1 MSFKYKQAKCKKI
14 NIVPTLDSKHRE
26 VITKFNEQYNNLDLI
41 NNNLNL
47 FKKELHQLN
56 TCDKSTYTNDNIKRR
71 SYLKDQIENLEDD
84 IKQINNHNNKLHYFE
99 LTGEL
104 IGEYYTML
112 DNEDD
117 KSRNSDEK
125 IKILKKQTQHHK
137 TSTTNINHISVFEYF
152 CLSTDDTKPNSELTE
167 VNLMVIGSTE
177 RGSREKNK
185 EEHHKKPK
193 TMVSDIN
200 SSEIKIR
207 DKSIL
212 LDDYLALIDSN
223 NMTTTK
229 KLYTPIKECKKCKSE
244 KLLVQ
249 AEGMYVCST
258 CGEVDLIIIE
268 SDKPS
273 YKDPS
278 PEKPAY
284 AYKPLNHY
292 REWLSQFQAK
302 ESVNIPK
309 EVFDS
314 ITNELKKYRIKNYN
328 KLDVI
333 KMKQI
338 LKKTNLQKYYE
349 HNVYIICKLS
359 NKKPPEIS
367 RKLENELINE
377 FVKIQISSRRY
388 IHLIG
393 RSNSLSYS
401 YIFNKQ
407 FMMRDIPEY
416 AAYFPLLKSRDKL
429 KAHDKIWRLVCGDL
443 NIKFVPS

>member
-84 IKQINNHNNKLHYFE
+84 I
-99 LTGEL
+99 
-104 IGEYYTML
+104 
-112 DNEDD
+112 
-117 KSRNSDEK
+117 
-125 IKILKKQTQHHK
+125 KQTQHHK

-223 NMTTTK
+223 HMTTTK

-333 KMKQI
+333 KM
-338 LKKTNLQKYYE
+338 N
-349 HNVYIICKLS
+349 
-359 NKKPPEIS
+359 
-367 RKLENELINE
+367 
-377 FVKIQISSRRY
+377 
-388 IHLIG
+388 
-393 RSNSLSYS
+393 
-401 YIFNKQ
+401 
-407 FMMRDIPEY
+407 
-416 AAYFPLLKSRDKL
+416 
-429 KAHDKIWRLVCGDL
+429 
-443 NIKFVPS
+443 